1 MTGTTKDT
9 KEGSTQLD
17 IRPTEPTTRKD
28 PFIKNPIKA
37 LEILKEI
44 TVTLTM
50 TDTVVTPNQK
60 ESDLVTIYKEGI
72 KTTHPRPV
80 EVRRTRI
87 K

>member
-1 MTGTTKDT
+1 MTATTKDT

-17 IRPTEPTTRKD
+17 IRPTEPTTQKG

-37 LEILKEI
+37 LETLKEI
-44 TVTLTM
+44 TVTITM
-50 TDTVVTPNQK
+50 TDIAVTPNQK
-60 ESDLVTIYKEGI
+60 ESDLVTIYKEQI
-72 KTTHPRPV
+72 KTTNPKPV